1 MRSELIFEAVG
12 RESNRYSL
20 SRLIA
25 KATRELHR
33 PHTRIPDTVNDA
45 LALFANSKPQPV
57 TVTLEPVQD
66 ELRRVA

>member
-12 RESNRYSL
+12 RQSNRYML
-20 SRLIA
+20 ARLIA

-45 LALFANSKPQPV
+45 LSIYSNSKPQPKAV
-57 TVTLEPVQD
+57 ALEPVQD
-66 ELRRVA
+66 QLRRVA